1 MKTGIID
8 RFEGGFAV
16 VEVDGIIKNVRRN
29 AIPPE
34 AREGDVLVMVRR
46 RWQIDQEATERL
58 RQEVRRMA
66 DGVWD

>member
-1 MKTGIID
+1 MTTGIID

-16 VEVDGIIKNVRRN
+16 VEIDGSLKNVRRRS
-29 AIPPE
+29 IPPE
-34 AREGDVLVMVRR
+34 AREGDVLIMIGR

-66 DGVWD
+66 DRIWD